1 MSSSSLG
8 MGRPSHGQGSSS
20 QPRQSSAAVYNMFDP
35 KQVQTFKEAFSM
47 IDQDSDGWITE
58 ADLKTMLTS
67 LGQAPTPKLLTS
79 LLSSR
84 PSTFP
89 PAKPDSMDYNQ
100 GLNFTTFLT
109 MMSEKLLELNPE
121 SELIEAFE
129 CFDEDDKGTTDG
141 KELREW
147 LVLLVIKCRKRRSV
161 YRPILYPP
169 PPKVWYSCLSIITQ
183 IDKLLSPPFADR
195 HVATLFLLFALVKQN
210 LCHSRNN
217 LSDVSLLQTSVN
229 DLVTG
234 EDSIL
239 DSDE

>member
-67 LGQAPTPKLLTS
+67 LGQAPTPKLLNS

-147 LVLLVIKCRKRRSV
+147 LGTVGDKMSKEE
-161 YRPILYPP
+161 
-169 PPKVWYSCLSIITQ
+169 